1 MQIAVAT
8 FPGMKTQAPTVNY
21 ASAQTAGDLNVI
33 AVGWNDSTSVV
44 STVKDTLNNTYTL
57 AVGPTR
63 YPPDCSESIYYAP
76 GIHAAGAGVNT
87 VTVTFAAAANVVDLR
102 ALEYSGLDPVA
113 PFDVAAAAQGM
124 SSTPAS
130 SGPATTQYARELL
143 FGAGMSTFQ
152 FSNSGTNFTNRVVTT
167 LGDIAEDQIVS
178 TTGSYSA
185 TAPLVQNCGWVMQL
199 AAFH

>member
-1 MQIAVAT
+1 
-8 FPGMKTQAPTVNY
+8 
-21 ASAQTAGDLNVI
+21 VI

-44 STVKDTLNNTYTL
+44 STVKDSQNNTYML

-63 YPPDCSESIYYAP
+63 YTPDCSESIYYAP
-76 GIHAAGAGVNT
+76 GIHAAVAGANT
-87 VTVTFAAAANVVDLR
+87 VTVTFAAPANVLDLR

-113 PFDVAAAAQGM
+113 PLDVAVAAQGM
-124 SSTPAS
+124 SATPAS
-130 SGPATTQYARELL
+130 SGSATTNYARELL

-152 FSNSGTNFTNRVVTT
+152 FSGAGPSFTSRVVTT

-178 TTGSYSA
+178 TTGTYSA
-185 TAPLVQNCGWVMQL
+185 VAPLAQNCAWVMQL